1 MAKVLRAPKIDA
13 TTMTAMQELASAWV
27 FKRAIQDN
35 KVFRSAGDI
44 LEDKKTYDE
53 ILNIYKSASRGKV
66 KNLEEAELVLIEG
79 EWIPNFY
86 KQNARLLI
94 EIGKPKFTVFTRG
107 ATKGYTSSWYK
118 SQDKSTGTFMEWVS
132 DYVKNEFNI
141 ARKDNWD
148 PADVWLIKDE
158 KKHRKTIMDAMKGPT
173 RAKRKGAVE
182 ANLTQFNDI
191 FRELFLK
198 KQIMGISLKKVA
210 NKKNIADWKEVNIT
224 EDFFTKIEAIE
235 MEYKSS
241 KCKFGPGVVTEKQA
255 ERGRRK
261 LKLNTACLLY
271 TSDAAD
277 D

>member
-13 TTMTAMQELASAWV
+13 TTMTAMQELASAWI

-35 KVFRSAGDI
+35 KVFRSAEDI
-44 LEDKKTYDE
+44 LEDKVTYNE
-53 ILNIYKSASRGKV
+53 VLKIYKDVSKGRV
-66 KNLEEAELVLIEG
+66 KTIAEAQLVLDEG
-79 EWIPNFY
+79 GWVPNFY

-107 ATKGYTSSWYK
+107 ATKGYTSNWYK
-118 SQDKSTGTFMEWVS
+118 SQNKSTGTFMEWVS
-132 DYVKNEFNI
+132 DYVKNEFKI

-148 PADVWLIKDE
+148 PADVWLIMDE
-158 KKHRKTIMDAMKGPT
+158 KKHRKTIMEAMKGPT
-173 RAKRKGAVE
+173 RSKRQGVVE

-210 NKKNIADWKEVNIT
+210 NKKNIADWKVVNVT

-261 LKLNTACLLY
+261 LKLNTTAGVFSLE
-271 TSDAAD
+271 TQ
-277 D
+277 